1 MKKLTALLFACM
13 MMTCTFTACGK
24 KSGSTSDTKK
34 NTSTSETTTD
44 DDETEPT
51 INKKKTS
58 TTEAEEKTSKET
70 EEKSSEDDTEDS
82 TFVGKWELIMGIE
95 EDGTILEEDP
105 EGEFEN
111 YREYRLEAYSDGT
124 GYVDYFGEKQDFEWK
139 KKDENIIEIF
149 NNEDMVLPV
158 FIINSSSITISEAES
173 FMIFEKVKKFSDTDK
188 PAKNGNKIESE
199 IIGKWEV
206 VKVGGIINGE
216 IEVIEGVDD
225 YDNEPLD
232 SKWIEFNSDGTA
244 SIGYNNE
251 IQYVKWKKKGEYA
264 IEVYTDENNYDDDG
278 KLVYSEIELGAMAVI
293 GGSMIN
299 FEDGEVLILEK
310 VK

>member
-51 INKKKTS
+51 INKKKPS

-70 EEKSSEDDTEDS
+70 EEKNSEDDTEDS
-82 TFVGKWELIMGIE
+82 EFIGKWELIMGIE

-139 KKDENIIEIF
+139 KKDENVIELLDDNKNTALF
-149 NNEDMVLPV
+149 G
-158 FIINSSSITISEAES
+158 FIINSSSFTISEDDT
-173 FMIFEKVKKFSDTDK
+173 FMIFEKVKEFSDTDN
-188 PAKNGNKIESE
+188 PIKNSNKIENK
-199 IIGKWEV
+199 IIGKWEA
-206 VKVGGIINGE
+206 VKCVSIDYE
-216 IEVIEGVDD
+216 EFEEDEKVEVEECTPD
-225 YDNEPLD
+225 LFC
-232 SKWIEFNSDGTA
+232 IEFDSDGTVSA
-244 SIGYNNE
+244 GYMGE
-251 IQYVKWKKKGEYA
+251 IQIFEWKKKGEYTV
-264 IEVYTDENNYDDDG
+264 EVYADETHYDDDE
-278 KLVYSEIELGAMAVI
+278 EIVSREFAISGN
-293 GGSMIN
+293 SMICY
-299 FEDGEVLILEK
+299 EDNGSFTIFEK

>member
-1 MKKLTALLFACM
+1 MKKLTALLFAFM

-51 INKKKTS
+51 INKKKPS

-70 EEKSSEDDTEDS
+70 EEKNSEDDTEDS
-82 TFVGKWELIMGIE
+82 EFIGKWELIMGI

-199 IIGKWEV
+199 IIGRWEATKCV
-206 VKVGGIINGE
+206 TINYEELEEDEKVE
-216 IEVIEGVDD
+216 IEEWTPG
-225 YDNEPLD
+225 
-232 SKWIEFNSDGTA
+232 SFCIEFDSDGIA
-244 SIGYNNE
+244 SAVYKNE
-251 IQYVKWKKKGEYA
+251 IQSGVWKKKGEYTV
-264 IEVYTDENNYDDDG
+264 EVYADETHYDDD
-278 KLVYSEIELGAMAVI
+278 KEIVSREFAI
-293 GGSMIN
+293 SRDSMISY
-299 FEDGEVLILEK
+299 EDNGSISIFKK